1 MSSFTRFPAF
11 RIAIAAVLAAAWAG
25 ANARTLYHTDFE
37 NFPVGTDKWV
47 GTDGWIGNSA
57 GTGSHGID
65 QDVIPGGGLGR
76 TAFLGY
82 RQPSTS
88 FVYVANPI
96 QYTPG
101 AGDLDVVEIETLV
114 GIEDSTIGND
124 NRDSFFVSVW
134 NKAGGYLAGVRFSN
148 VPDSYGLWRED
159 GVGST
164 NTGVVFVRGELH
176 FLFMRIDL
184 AHNTWSAE
192 LDGVPLFT
200 DVQFNAS
207 GKPVEMG
214 YLAYEWQL
222 TSSTTSN
229 YGDNWMLVADTVVRN
244 WQQSGLFS
252 YREIGGTVEIM
263 DYPSTETGTVVIPDQ
278 IDGLP
283 VTSIAESA
291 FADCTGLTGVTI
303 PASVASVGNAAFAGC
318 SALSSAMFL
327 GDAPTL
333 GADVF
338 SGAAPSFA
346 ISYLAESS
354 GFSTPTWHGYPANP
368 LSDFDVH
375 FAAWLSAHGLPA
387 GTSPDQDLNGDGVD
401 LLMAYA
407 LNLDPNE
414 NLTGSMPRAVMSSGT
429 LSISYYAASPGIT
442 YTAETSVDLKSWTAE
457 GVTLS
462 GTDENRTASVSRDSP
477 RRFLR
482 LSVEETK

>member
-1 MSSFTRFPAF
+1 MSSFSRFPAR
-11 RIAIAAVLAAAWAG
+11 RIVIGAVLATAWAC

-37 NFPVGTDKWV
+37 NFPVGSDKWV
-47 GTDGWIGNSA
+47 GTDGWIGNST

-65 QDVIPGGGLGR
+65 QDIIPGGGLGK
-76 TAFLGY
+76 TGFIGY
-82 RQPSTS
+82 RQPNQS

-96 QYTPG
+96 KYTPG
-101 AGDLDVVEIETLV
+101 AGDLDIVEIETLV

-134 NKAGGYLAGVRFSN
+134 DKAGVSLAGIRFSN
-148 VPDSYGLWRED
+148 DNDSYGIWRED

-176 FLFMRIDL
+176 LLFMRIDL
-184 AHNTWSAE
+184 AANTWSAE
-192 LDGVPLFT
+192 LDGLPLFT
-200 DVQFNAS
+200 DAQFNAS
-207 GKPVEMG
+207 GKHVEMG
-214 YLAYEWQL
+214 HLAYEWQL
-222 TSSTTSN
+222 TSGNTME
-229 YGDNWMLVADTVVRN
+229 YGDNWMLVADAVVRN

-252 YREIGGTVEIM
+252 YRTIGENVEIM
-263 DYPSTETGTVVIPDQ
+263 DYPSTETGNVAIPDQ

-283 VTSIAESA
+283 VTTIAESA

-303 PASVASVGNAAFAGC
+303 PASVTSIGNSAFAGC

-327 GDAPTL
+327 GDAPAL
-333 GADVF
+333 GTDVF
-338 SGAAPSFA
+338 SGAAPSFS

-354 GFSTPTWHGYPANP
+354 GFTTPTWNGYPASP
-368 LSDFDVH
+368 VSEFDVH
-375 FAAWLSAHGLPA
+375 FAAWLSDHSLPA
-387 GTSPDQDLNGDGVD
+387 DSSPGQDLNGDGVD

-414 NLTGSMPRAVMSSGT
+414 NLAGSMPAAVLASET
-429 LSISYYAASPGIT
+429 LSISYYAASPGVS
-442 YTAETSVDLKSWTAE
+442 YTAETSTDLRSWTVE
-457 GVTLS
+457 GVILS
-462 GTDENRTASVSRDSP
+462 GTAENRRASVSRDSA